1 MQSPAAA
8 SAAASA
14 ASASAATAS
23 AAASADAPLSLAC
36 GLTLPNRIA
45 KAAMSERLAAAERAP
60 SEGLLR
66 LYERWSRGGAGL
78 LITGNVMV
86 DPSAIGED
94 GNVVVED
101 ERHLPGLRA
110 WATAAH
116 SGGARVLAQ
125 LNHPG
130 RQTPR
135 NLSRQPVA
143 PSAVPMRGMFGAF
156 APPRALRVEEIEA
169 LIERFS
175 RSAAVFAAAGFD
187 GVQVHAAHGYLI
199 SQFLSPLTN
208 LRDDEYGGD
217 AARRRRF
224 LCRIVEAIRAEVP
237 AGFAVSVKLNSADF
251 QHGGFSAEESVE
263 VLRALETLGVDL
275 VEISGGTYEAS
286 VMFGDA
292 PPERAS
298 TVAREAFFLAYA
310 EQARAQVALPL
321 MVTGGFRSAAGIAAA
336 LAAGATDVVGL
347 ARPLCVEPDLPLALR
362 SDQAAVA
369 RRVDLRGGGKSLE
382 TVVQGTWYQ
391 RQLDCMARGLE
402 PDPGLSRLG
411 AVFGYLAPR
420 KPPAA
425 VAVD

>member
-1 MQSPAAA
+1 MQSA
-8 SAAASA
+8 STTS
-14 ASASAATAS
+14 ATADS
-23 AAASADAPLSLAC
+23 PLPLAC
-36 GLTLPNRIA
+36 GLVLPNRIA

-86 DPSAIGED
+86 DPGALGED

-101 ERHLPGLRA
+101 ERHVEGLRA
-110 WATAAH
+110 WADAAR
-116 SGGARVLAQ
+116 SGGARVMAQ

-135 NLSRQPVA
+135 NLSPQPVA
-143 PSAVPMRGMFGAF
+143 PSAVPLRGMFGAF
-156 APPRALRVEEIEA
+156 AAPRALRAEEIA
-169 LIERFS
+169 VLVGRFA

-187 GVQVHAAHGYLI
+187 GIQVHAAHGYLI
-199 SQFLSPLTN
+199 SQFLSPRTN
-208 LRDDEYGGD
+208 LRDDDYGGD
-217 AARRRRF
+217 AERRRRF
-224 LCRIVEAIRAEVP
+224 LCQIVQAIRAAVP

-251 QHGGFSAEESVE
+251 QHGGFTAEESVE
-263 VLRALETLGVDL
+263 VLQALEALGVDL

-298 TVAREAFFLAYA
+298 TIAREAFFLTYA
-310 EQARAQVALPL
+310 EQARAHVSVPL

-336 LAAGATDVVGL
+336 LAAGAVDVAGM

-362 SDQAAVA
+362 RDPTAVA

-391 RQLDCMARGLE
+391 RQLDRMARGLE
-402 PDPGLSRLG
+402 PDPFLSRLG
-411 AVFGYLAPR
+411 ALVGYLAPR
-420 KPPAA
+420 KPLAPATSA
-425 VAVD
+425 A